1 MIELI
6 EDGLAVYRLTR
17 LVTTDRITQ
26 PLRDAAADRNETLGY
41 LAGCDWCSS
50 LWLALGVAGVS
61 ALAPRAWRPL
71 ARALASSAVTG
82 ILASYL

>member
-1 MIELI
+1 MIELV

-26 PLRDAAADRNETLGY
+26 PLRDAAAERNETLGY
-41 LAGCDWCSS
+41 LTSCDYCSS
-50 LWLALGVAGVS
+50 IWIALGVTAVS
-61 ALAPRAWRPL
+61 ALVPRAWRPL